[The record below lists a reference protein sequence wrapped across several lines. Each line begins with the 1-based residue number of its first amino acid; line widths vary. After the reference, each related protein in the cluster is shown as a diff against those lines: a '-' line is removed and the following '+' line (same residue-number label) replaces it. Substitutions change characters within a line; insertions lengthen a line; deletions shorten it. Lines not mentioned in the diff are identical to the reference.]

1 MSFRTALFFFAIIYF
16 LLSSIMGC
24 ATASGGRATA
34 SGSALVTGQ
43 TRPIVEDHTTVT
55 ILTEMPDE
63 ALEIANVEAS
73 SKEGWRVQQ
82 TLDYAIEELRRQ
94 AAAVGANAVVVTGA
108 ESSILGGPRVY
119 GSHEMFPSSAV
130 GREPR
135 PRHLVVV
142 QGIAVGVE

>member
-1 MSFRTALFFFAIIYF
+1 MSFRTALIFFAIIYF
-16 LLSSIMGC
+16 LLSSIVGC
-24 ATASGGRATA
+24 ATA

-130 GREPR
+130 E
-135 PRHLVVV
+135 
-142 QGIAVGVE
+142 GI